1 MFIELAD
8 VLRCP
13 QDHPEAYC
21 VLTPETMLERNV
33 VTGTVGCPICRREY
47 QIADGIVAFGD
58 APHSDPTDVVPEP
71 AAVHALLG
79 LSTPGGYAML
89 VGSAT
94 RLADALVDGIGGVHF
109 VAVNPP
115 PGVHP
120 APQLSVL
127 RSPVRIPLRAAAVR
141 GAVLGGEFVEDKW
154 LRECVRVLI
163 PGARLVVA
171 QEVNDIPGVRKLA
184 VGCGLY
190 VGEKERE
197 Y

>member
-13 QDHPEAYC
+13 QDHPEAYV
-21 VLTPETMLERNV
+21 VLTPEVMSERNV
-33 VTGTVGCPICRREY
+33 VTGIVGCPICRREY
-47 QIADGIVAFGD
+47 EIADGIVAFGE
-58 APHSDPTDVVPEP
+58 APHSDPTEAVPEP

-89 VGSAT
+89 IGSAT
-94 RLADALVDGIGGVHF
+94 RLADALVDVIEGVHF
-109 VAVNPP
+109 VGVNPP

-120 APQLSVL
+120 ASQLSVL
-127 RSPVRIPLRAAAVR
+127 RSPMRIPLRAAAAR
-141 GAVLGGEFVEDKW
+141 GAVLGGEFVDDRW

-171 QEVNDIPGVRKLA
+171 QEIDDIPGVRKLA
-184 VGCGLY
+184 VGHGLY
-190 VGEKERE
+190 VGERNIES
-197 Y
+197 